1 MLIRSLA
8 KTTADLNVTVD
19 NSKNNYGFSLALAVT
34 DTDLTSHTTIA
45 QGANISGKNVNI
57 QALGQNYNH
66 AALESTDYADGNFM
80 AMLSLNFTNSD
91 VKADVNG
98 TITARGEELTSP
110 EDLKDR
116 LTGGIGI
123 LARLDSDDSAKVVI
137 GFGGS
142 DEEEPEEDPEEDRVD
157 DDKAK
162 SAKDMIIG
170 FFQQKYSEKT
180 EEVEEDNKHDSGT
193 EKSLQAAA
201 ACACSKVDNDV
212 TVNIGSNAD
221 LKSGLDLTVKS
232 ELIET
237 ARTQTHSSVQGD
249 TDEDEATT
257 SNAISAA
264 VSIGLYDNTAT
275 TTFAGQSD
283 ARRNTVIRSTVSYPF
298 LLLPLEDISPGTF
311 KNGLNLEPGL
321 LDWNLAKDVLGL
333 LEEMINSWTISTASG
348 ETAGL
353 AGAVTYLNITIL
365 QPPPSR
371 IPLESIK
378 ELMPNTGRTTKMW
391 PSTRLLTWLRL
402 LWSVNLTLDLA
413 RTI

>member
-1 MLIRSLA
+1 M
-8 KTTADLNVTVD
+8 
-19 NSKNNYGFSLALAVT
+19 
-34 DTDLTSHTTIA
+34 
-45 QGANISGKNVNI
+45 
-57 QALGQNYNH
+57 
-66 AALESTDYADGNFM
+66 
-80 AMLSLNFTNSD
+80 
-91 VKADVNG
+91 
-98 TITARGEELTSP
+98 
-110 EDLKDR
+110 
-116 LTGGIGI
+116 
-123 LARLDSDDSAKVVI
+123 
-137 GFGGS
+137 
-142 DEEEPEEDPEEDRVD
+142 D

-180 EEVEEDNKHDSGT
+180 EEAEEDNKHDSGT

-353 AGAVTYLNITIL
+353 AGAVTYLEYNNTVATTIKNTA
-365 QPPPSR
+365 R
-371 IPLESIK
+371 INQRTDALYWSNDQNVAIDAVTDLNQIIVVGKFDFGLSQDDLTEIAHTR
-378 ELMPNTGRTTKMW
+378 EFDGRGRV
-391 PSTRLLTWLRL
+391 S
-402 LWSVNLTLDLA
+402 
-413 RTI
+413 